1 VLVGL
6 SNHYHFPSGHFSVAM
21 RSFAHVEHPHLRQR
35 PVPLRAAES
44 HSEQA
49 WQVDSR
55 AVRISGVVVEN
66 PDVEN
71 FHADLTASIAMIFG
85 FIKNIKNLEI

>member
-1 VLVGL
+1 MELENAVSANAQHGQ
-6 SNHYHFPSGHFSVAM
+6 
-21 RSFAHVEHPHLRQR
+21 SFVWQPKNA
-35 PVPLRAAES
+35 

-85 FIKNIKNLEI
+85 FIKNIKKSEI